1 MISYRRLVKSETKSN
16 EEPARTFQVII
27 LASPGRGVKGIDRMM
42 DKSRGA
48 TQIDPLLI
56 VQPANIEGRA
66 SAFGRL
72 IDDPDLKRL
81 RKMGGLLHRTRFDID
96 L

>member
-1 MISYRRLVKSETKSN
+1 
-16 EEPARTFQVII
+16 
-27 LASPGRGVKGIDRMM
+27 MM

-66 SAFGRL
+66 SAFSRL

-81 RKMGGLLHRTRFDID
+81 GKMGGLLHRTRLDIE

>member
-1 MISYRRLVKSETKSN
+1 
-16 EEPARTFQVII
+16 
-27 LASPGRGVKGIDRMM
+27 MM

-72 IDDPDLKRL
+72 IDDPDAAWKNGRALTSNAVR
-81 RKMGGLLHRTRFDID
+81 H
-96 L
+96 

>member
-1 MISYRRLVKSETKSN
+1 
-16 EEPARTFQVII
+16 
-27 LASPGRGVKGIDRMM
+27 MM

-81 RKMGGLLHRTRFDID
+81 GKMGGLLHRTRLDID

>member
-1 MISYRRLVKSETKSN
+1 
-16 EEPARTFQVII
+16 
-27 LASPGRGVKGIDRMM
+27 MM

-66 SAFGRL
+66 SAFGCLSDADRNNSIKDRL
-72 IDDPDLKRL
+72 
-81 RKMGGLLHRTRFDID
+81 TAFDVRGRNFDKLQYWI
-96 L
+96 

>member
-1 MISYRRLVKSETKSN
+1 VKSETKSN

-27 LASPGRGVKGIDRMM
+27 LASPGRGVKGDRSY
-42 DKSRGA
+42 DG
-48 TQIDPLLI
+48 QIPRRDTDCPLLI

-81 RKMGGLLHRTRFDID
+81 GKMGGLLHRTRLDID

>member
-1 MISYRRLVKSETKSN
+1 
-16 EEPARTFQVII
+16 
-27 LASPGRGVKGIDRMM
+27 MM

-48 TQIDPLLI
+48 TQLDPLLI

-81 RKMGGLLHRTRFDID
+81 GKTGGLLHRTRLDID